1 MDHSN
6 SISPG
11 SGMQPRDAQHPPP
24 LHSTECTHTHGGRG
38 GASSIEW
45 ERKTLGAVMDS
56 AQNGSRSAI
65 LFGGPLL
72 LLLDLTTTQLS
83 SGNPSPGN
91 GNLSLTNQQ

>member
-38 GASSIEW
+38 GGEFDRVGKENVGSSDGFSTKRLPIRHLIRW
-45 ERKTLGAVMDS
+45 PA
-56 AQNGSRSAI
+56 
-65 LFGGPLL
+65 
-72 LLLDLTTTQLS
+72 
-83 SGNPSPGN
+83 PSPP
-91 GNLSLTNQQ
+91 